1 MSLRTPSTER
11 PLSCR
16 KVGKVLQALLD
27 GESDDVT
34 AERVEAH
41 LEACRRC
48 GLEATMYREIKASL
62 GRGTPD
68 VPELTLRRL
77 RDFGS
82 KLAVAGTDSRDGPG

>member
-1 MSLRTPSTER
+1 MSMPTARTER

-16 KVGKVLQALLD
+16 KVAKVLQAFLD

-48 GLEATMYREIKASL
+48 GLEATTYRQIKDSL
-62 GRGTPD
+62 ARGAPAVPD
-68 VPELTLRRL
+68 LTLRRL

-82 KLAVAGTDSRDGPG
+82 RLAEGETGDEDD

>member
-1 MSLRTPSTER
+1 MKLRAPGTER

-16 KVGKVLQALLD
+16 RVAKVLQAFLD
-27 GESDDVT
+27 GETDLLT

-48 GLEATMYREIKASL
+48 GLEAHAYHEIKASL
-62 GRGTPD
+62 ARSAPAVPD
-68 VPELTLRRL
+68 LTLRRL

-82 KLAVAGTDSRDGPG
+82 KLAEQIDDTD